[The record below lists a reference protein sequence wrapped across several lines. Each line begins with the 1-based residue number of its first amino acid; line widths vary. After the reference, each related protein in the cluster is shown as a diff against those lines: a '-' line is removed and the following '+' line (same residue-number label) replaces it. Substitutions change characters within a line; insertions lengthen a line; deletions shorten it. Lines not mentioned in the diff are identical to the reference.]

1 MNESLGER
9 LRLAREQK
17 GLELKT
23 IADSTRIPLRTL
35 VALEAD
41 DISTL
46 PGGGYSRGVIRYF
59 AKEVGLDPSEAVK
72 LFEKQFGRN
81 SNSHDSNVSNDSS
94 DERASGR
101 SFSKLTIGFIFL
113 LAVVGGGTLYYF
125 KTTIS
130 EPESQVSDSNSISE
144 PSPLVA
150 LTTATPIPTP
160 DSLSVEIQSKSESVT
175 LSVSVD
181 SGVEETSTISA
192 ESSRKVSGEESI
204 TIGFLGK
211 TWEAMNLKLGERSV
225 SLPSSTL
232 QQLEGNYVIVTIRK
246 EDLPRIVSEGNID
259 KSRIVLK
266 RLRRSGGTGLETPQ
280 TTPTNSDET
289 RKTEEQSNQASPS
302 GGDR

>member
-9 LRLAREQK
+9 LRFAREQK

-23 IADSTRIPLRTL
+23 IADSTRIPIHIL

-41 DISTL
+41 DISAL
-46 PGGGYSRGVIRYF
+46 PGGGYGRGVIRYF
-59 AKEVGLDPSEAVK
+59 AKEVGLDPLEAIK
-72 LFEKQFGRN
+72 LFEKQCGRN
-81 SNSHDSNVSNDSS
+81 SNSNDSNASFDA
-94 DERASGR
+94 ERLKASGL
-101 SFSKLTIGFIFL
+101 SFSILTIGFIFV

-130 EPESQVSDSNSISE
+130 EPESQVGDSNSISE
-144 PSPLVA
+144 PSPVVA

>member
-81 SNSHDSNVSNDSS
+81 SNSNELNISHEES
-94 DERASGR
+94 DERASR
-101 SFSKLTIGFIFL
+101 RLFSNLSIGLIFVS
-113 LAVVGGGTLYYF
+113 AVVVGATLYYF
-125 KTTIS
+125 KTAIS

-144 PSPLVA
+144 PSPFVA
-150 LTTATPIPTP
+150 QTTATPIPTP